1 MMCCAAAAFF
11 LVACHD
17 DEPEMG
23 EPLPPSAVDGKDWD
37 FDAHIDAENYSPGDN
52 FYMYCIGM
60 WHKNADLGGES
71 EIGLVWTEMDEVAA
85 QRFKALDDPTIEKFS
100 ADAKQVDQSTEAA
113 EAIVEQRLAELA
125 NFTTTEEGWLALA
138 KSLGM
143 GYDNVLC
150 FTPFPNN
157 GKIYLGLDLPD
168 GSVLGEEEGDE
179 TEFLS
184 KAYARAGESPESA
197 RRKADHA
204 LRLVGRL
211 REMAGDM
218 NLSAENLRKHPELRE
233 GLRPLVVASSTRG
246 VGEGLA
252 QTLVSTLGL
261 DPEYVMVADEMKDIV
276 QWVEGWSVEDLKR
289 LMEYSVMEDYK
300 YTSSTFATE
309 EGDAGSW
316 NSIVREAM
324 NDYMSYPISH
334 DFGPRYVSPELKERF
349 EGACEELKEAFGE
362 RLADL
367 DWMSETTKQNAMK
380 KLEVMKVNVGYPD
393 EWLEEGLPELSGAT
407 FLEDVMQLRESR
419 FALVKAFQGQDSK
432 QMSFHLSISE
442 PGMSLLLPNCFYY
455 RDCNAI
461 LIYPAFMLPPF
472 ISEDISDAY
481 AYASFAVIGHEITHG
496 FDNLG
501 ANFDKDGNYRNWW
514 TVMDKMAF
522 TEKCQSLVNCYNLLE
537 IMPDELPGVYCD
549 GENTLGENIAD
560 LGGVEVAH
568 QAYVKK
574 LEREGFYGEEREKQE
589 RRFYQG
595 WAEVWRS
602 KYTAEIAEWSN
613 REDIHA
619 LPKERVNG
627 VVMNCDRWY
636 ELFDVQWGDMLY
648 LSPEL
653 RTHIW

>member
-1 MMCCAAAAFF
+1 
-11 LVACHD
+11 
-17 DEPEMG
+17 
-23 EPLPPSAVDGKDWD
+23 
-37 FDAHIDAENYSPGDN
+37 
-52 FYMYCIGM
+52 
-60 WHKNADLGGES
+60 
-71 EIGLVWTEMDEVAA
+71 
-85 QRFKALDDPTIEKFS
+85 
-100 ADAKQVDQSTEAA
+100 
-113 EAIVEQRLAELA
+113 
-125 NFTTTEEGWLALA
+125 
-138 KSLGM
+138 
-143 GYDNVLC
+143 
-150 FTPFPNN
+150 
-157 GKIYLGLDLPD
+157 
-168 GSVLGEEEGDE
+168 
-179 TEFLS
+179 
-184 KAYARAGESPESA
+184 
-197 RRKADHA
+197 
-204 LRLVGRL
+204 
-211 REMAGDM
+211 
-218 NLSAENLRKHPELRE
+218 
-233 GLRPLVVASSTRG
+233 
-246 VGEGLA
+246 
-252 QTLVSTLGL
+252 
-261 DPEYVMVADEMKDIV
+261 MKDIV

-309 EGDAGSW
+309 EGDAGAW

-334 DFGPRYVSPELKERF
+334 AFGPRYVSPELKERF

-367 DWMSETTKQNAMK
+367 DWMSETTKQNAME

-481 AYASFAVIGHEITHG
+481 AYASFSVIGHEITHG

-514 TVMDKMAF
+514 AVMDKMAF
-522 TEKCQSLVNCYNLLE
+522 TEKCLSLVNCYNLLE

-560 LGGVEVAH
+560 LGGVEVAD

-636 ELFDVQWGDMLY
+636 ELFGVQWGDMLY